1 MDNQA
6 ITRIYSEK
14 RPGFDTKARSLR
26 DEFETLLGIE
36 GLEEVRL
43 LYRYDF
49 PRQDEK
55 LARQII
61 ETVFSEPN
69 QDMVYEEGPAFLAE
83 MAPYHCFAVEY
94 LPGQY
99 DQHADSA
106 SQCAELITGTKPE
119 IKVAAFYALKGDLS
133 PEAIDSIKHYL
144 INPVDS
150 REASLEERDTLADP
164 VHRPEAIARV
174 AGFTTLSPEALEVY
188 RSENGFAMS
197 PNDMRFIQDYFRDD
211 EHRDPTLTELRV
223 IDTYWSDHC
232 RHTTFLTELTDI
244 GIDRDDTALL
254 RAYQNYKN
262 IRDELYGEDTRRP
275 FTLMDLGTIGA
286 KKIRA
291 DGGLADLDESEEIN
305 ACSVKMKVDHDGK
318 PEDWLLMFKN
328 ETHNHPTE
336 IEPFGGAATCLGGA
350 IRDPLSGRAYVYQA
364 MRLTGAWDPRVPIDE
379 TLPGKLP
386 QRKISKGAADG
397 YSSYGNQIGLATGQ
411 VVEVYHPGFLAKRLE
426 VGAVIAAVPEENVIR
441 EVPEPGDVVL
451 LIGGRTGR
459 DGCGGATGS
468 SVAHTSESIEKSGA
482 EVQKGNP
489 VEERKIQRLF
499 RDPELAKKI
508 RRCNDFGAG
517 GVSVAVGELADSL
530 DIDLDQVK
538 KKYEGLDGTE
548 LAISESQERM
558 AIVVRPE
565 DAAFIREKAKAEN
578 LEVSQVATVTDDG
591 RLRMRWRGEIILDLS
606 RDFLNTNGA
615 RQEATVLIESSK
627 KAETNETGKLR
638 KKNLFAQIPKILSDI
653 NTISQKGLG
662 EMFDGTIGAGSVLMP
677 YGGLYALTP
686 QEGMAAKIPV
696 EHGDT
701 STVSVMSFGYAPYVT
716 EQDPFTGG
724 TQAVIRSLSK
734 LACLGADANTARL
747 SFQEYFESLGDDPK
761 KWGRPYAAL
770 LGALSAQIGM
780 GTPAI
785 GGKDSMSGSFEDL
798 SVPPT
803 IISFAVAVDEAD
815 HIVSSELKQAGNS
828 LYLID
833 MPMNASGDEYDYEQI
848 KNIYSAFKQAVDD
861 GEILSAKTAGD
872 KGAIETMMLMSFGNR
887 VGLELTADDEVLL
900 APRAGAIVFE
910 AKDVPQALKDIEP
923 LRIAE
928 TITEPVI
935 RKGEEAL
942 DLPRLT
948 EIFESGMRDV
958 YPEKVDVDE
967 VVENIAYTKGP
978 IVSAKETF
986 AAPRIF
992 IPAFPGTNCEVDTAK
1007 AFENAGGVPEITL
1020 FRNLT
1025 QNDIDESVKDFVKGI
1040 QNAQIIALPGGFSA
1054 GDQPEGSG
1062 KFIAAVF
1069 RNPKIREALEDFLE
1083 NRDGLMLGIC
1093 NGFQALIKLGLVPYG
1108 KIVDIK
1114 EGMPTLTYNRI
1125 GRHVST
1131 IPMTKVVSNLSPWL
1145 ANVNVGDTFRV
1156 PMSHGEGRFTA
1167 SDAVMEALI
1176 ANGQIATQYVD
1187 LSGNATMDGNF
1198 NPNGSR
1204 FAVEGITSKD
1214 GRIFGKMGHSERV
1227 GKNLYKNIP
1236 GEQDQKIFLS
1246 GVNYFK

>member
-1 MDNQA
+1 MQHQA

-26 DEFETLLGIE
+26 DEFETPLGIE

-49 PRQDEK
+49 PQQDEAP
-55 LARQII
+55 ARQII

-69 QDMVYEEGPAFLAE
+69 QDMVYEEGQAFLAE

-106 SQCAELITGTKPE
+106 AQCAELITGKKPE

-150 REASLEERDTLADP
+150 REASLEERDTLTDP
-164 VHRPEAIARV
+164 VHQPASIERV
-174 AGFTTLSPEALEVY
+174 TGFTALSPEALEVY
-188 RSENGFAMS
+188 RQDNGFAMS

-244 GIDRDDTALL
+244 GINEAAAPTL
-254 RAYQNYKN
+254 RAYQNYKQ
-262 IRDELYGEDTRRP
+262 IRDELYGPDTKRP

-286 KKIRA
+286 KKIRK
-291 DGGLADLDESEEIN
+291 DGGLSDLDESEEIN
-305 ACSVKMKVDHDGK
+305 ACSVRMQVNHDGK

-468 SVAHTSESIEKSGA
+468 SVAHTSQSIEKSGA

-499 RDPELAKKI
+499 RDPELARKI

-530 DIDLDQVK
+530 DIDLDQVR

-565 DAAFIREKAKAEN
+565 DVDLIREKAKAEN

-591 RLRMRWRGEIILDLS
+591 RLKMRWRGETILDLS

-615 RQEATVLIESSK
+615 RQEATVLIEAPET
-627 KAETNETGKLR
+627 AEAKPVGR
-638 KKNLFAQIPKILSDI
+638 LFDEIPKILSDI

-662 EMFDGTIGAGSVLMP
+662 EMFDGTIGAGSVLIP

-701 STVSVMSFGYAPYVT
+701 DTVSVMSFGYAPYVT
-716 EQDPFTGG
+716 EKDPFRGG
-724 TQAVIRSLSK
+724 TEAVIRSLSK
-734 LACLGADANTARL
+734 LACLGADATTARL
-747 SFQEYFESLGDDPK
+747 SFQEYFESLGEDPK
-761 KWGRPYAAL
+761 MWGRPYAAL

-803 IISFAVAVDEAD
+803 IISFAVATDQAD
-815 HIVSSELKQAGNS
+815 HIVSSEIKEAGNG

-833 MPMNASGDEYDYEQI
+833 MPMNEAGDEYDYDAI
-848 KNIYSAFKQAVDD
+848 KAIYKAFKQAVDA

-872 KGAIETMMLMSFGNR
+872 QGAIEMLLLMSFGNR
-887 VGLELTADDEVLL
+887 IGLELTADDETLL

-910 AKDVPQALKDIEP
+910 AKELPEALKD
-923 LRIAE
+923 LDVRKIAE
-928 TITEPVI
+928 SIDEPVI
-935 RKGEEAL
+935 RRGDEAL
-942 DLPRLT
+942 QIPELT
-948 EIFESGMRDV
+948 EIFESGMRSV
-958 YPEKVDVDE
+958 YPEKADVDE
-967 VVENIAYTKGP
+967 VVENVSYTGGP
-978 IVSAKETF
+978 IVTAKESF

-1025 QNDIDESVKDFVKGI
+1025 QNDIDESVEDFVKGI
-1040 QNAQIIALPGGFSA
+1040 RNAQIIALPGGFSA

-1108 KIVDIK
+1108 KIVDI
-1114 EGMPTLTYNRI
+1114 EAGMPTLTYNRI

-1145 ANVNVGDTFRV
+1145 AGVNVGDVFRV

-1167 SDAVMEALI
+1167 SDSVMEELI

-1187 LSGNATMDGNF
+1187 LAGNATMDGNF

-1214 GRIFGKMGHSERV
+1214 GRILGKMGHSERV

-1236 GEQDQKIFLS
+1236 GEQDQRIFVS
-1246 GVNYFK
+1246 GVNYFR